1 MHPADEKACVRSEFR
16 CLFAES
22 VASSGIPALWPW
34 FWSMNNVGYLGEHLK
49 HLQIPQL
56 LFYHVL
62 SALICL

>member
-34 FWSMNNVGYLGEHLK
+34 FSG
-49 HLQIPQL
+49 
-56 LFYHVL
+56 
-62 SALICL
+62 A